1 MYQYNLYINT
11 GSTIAMQWITTEVNL
26 LEMYKSAL
34 LSGMN
39 SIVWEKGVLN
49 LSTIIGIVDTSIET
63 PK

>member
-63 PK
+63 SK